1 MGNNESNMKNDLQK
15 AEGKKMGKGTEKG
28 RGGLVTD
35 PKPIS
40 SELKENIAFIY
51 MPFRK
56 QNKRGIKQGREILG
70 KDNITPTLKLKMEK
84 EMGITFQF

>member
-51 MPFRK
+51 ICPSE
-56 QNKRGIKQGREILG
+56 NKAREVSSKAEKFWGRI
-70 KDNITPTLKLKMEK
+70 I
-84 EMGITFQF
+84 

>member
-15 AEGKKMGKGTEKG
+15 AEGKEKMGKGTVKG

-40 SELKENIAFIY
+40 SELKENVAFIY
-51 MPFRK
+51 ICPSE
-56 QNKRGIKQGREILG
+56 NKTREVSSKAEKFWGRI
-70 KDNITPTLKLKMEK
+70 I
-84 EMGITFQF
+84 

>member
-15 AEGKKMGKGTEKG
+15 AEGKEKMGKRTEKG

-35 PKPIS
+35 PKPMF

-51 MPFRK
+51 ICPSE
-56 QNKRGIKQGREILG
+56 NKTREVSSKAEKFCGRVI
-70 KDNITPTLKLKMEK
+70 
-84 EMGITFQF
+84 